1 MATASY
7 LEDTAGGMV
16 AGAAFDDDGSAR
28 QAVELLAGSGVRP
41 QDISVIAR
49 DPRRADRIAGD
60 QAWTP
65 GRSWSGPLG
74 RLMKLLPGGGLPK
87 DVRRRY
93 GAALSGGRV
102 IVVAA
107 AGGQPADTLA
117 ALLAQAKGADV
128 LQWWQP
134 PAPLFAPPERAG
146 PF

>member
-16 AGAAFDDDGSAR
+16 AGAVFPDDGSAR
-28 QAVELLAGSGVRP
+28 QAVELLAGSGVRR

-49 DPRRADRIAGD
+49 DRRRADRIAGD

-65 GRSWSGPLG
+65 GRSWSGPLTK
-74 RLMKLLPGGGLPK
+74 LMKLLPGGGLPR

-93 GAALSGGRV
+93 GAALSGDQ
-102 IVVAA
+102 VVVLAA

-117 ALLAQAKGADV
+117 ALLAQAHGANV

-134 PAPLFAPPERAG
+134 PAHLFAPPELAG